1 MARERPLL
9 RERASAR
16 RGSGGIAGVS
26 NKTFKGLTE
35 LLVLHLEQNFIA
47 NFTGGEFEELT
58 ALQELHLV
66 CCP

>member
-26 NKTFKGLTE
+26 
-35 LLVLHLEQNFIA
+35 
-47 NFTGGEFEELT
+47 T
-58 ALQELHLV
+58 ARERRERGVSTARERRSGCVRGACARHGSGV
-66 CCP
+66 NAA